1 MANYCT
7 DEDLVAKRPKIL
19 TYGVTSFESGDTDV
33 ISEATE
39 IIDRVIE
46 ARWYRE
52 AAGNF
57 GYDFRDT
64 PFNQERL
71 DGYDSDAENPAANT
85 QLKRLAIYKSLELAY
100 EYLMKDS
107 PDQDGFER
115 QMDNFAKKY
124 KEELA
129 IVLDVGL
136 NYDWDAGGVV
146 TSDEKYQK
154 STRTL
159 ERC

>member
-7 DEDLVAKRPKIL
+7 DNDLLLKRPKIL
-19 TYGVTSFESGDTDV
+19 NYGVSTFESGDTDV

-39 IIDRVIE
+39 IINRVIE

-52 AAGNF
+52 TAGNF

-64 PFNQERL
+64 PFNQDSL
-71 DGYDSDAENPAANT
+71 SNDGV
-85 QLKRLAIYKSLELAY
+85 QLKRLAVYKSLELAY
-100 EYLMKDS
+100 EFLMKDS

-115 QMDNFAKKY
+115 QMNNFAKKY

-129 IVLDVGL
+129 IVLEVGID
-136 NYDWDAGGVV
+136 YDWDAGGTI
-146 TSDEKYQK
+146 TSDEKYQQ